1 MIFIDEMKNATQAV
15 VTMYDTKD
23 PQIKSLVF
31 IKYLCIGKRTL
42 TSCVGRSDIVFHVA
56 ARR

>member
-1 MIFIDEMKNATQAV
+1 MKNATQAV

-31 IKYLCIGKRTL
+31 IKYICIGKRTL